1 MRPRDVLLIVGR
13 LAAVTATVVAMT
25 YQFATLDAT
34 LPTFSAGNFFSF
46 FTIQTNILAALV
58 LTATTIVRREERT
71 ALFDA
76 LRGAGTLYIAI
87 TGVVFALLLSGHQ
100 ENLDTHI
107 GWVDFVVHRLIPIVA
122 VADWLIDPPQNRLPM
137 RTAVIWL
144 AYPLAWF
151 VYTLARGPGADWYPY
166 PFVDVDKLGY
176 GGVLWR
182 SAVLFVAFL
191 GAALAFV
198 WVGNLRSARTTP
210 ATVPA

>member
-1 MRPRDVLLIVGR
+1 VQPRDLALIVAR
-13 LAAVTATVVAMT
+13 LGAATATVVAMT
-25 YQFATLDAT
+25 YQFATLNAT

-46 FTIQTNILAALV
+46 FTIQTNILAALMLV
-58 LTATTIVRREERT
+58 AAAIVRRRERT
-71 ALFDA
+71 DAFDA
-76 LRGAGTLYIAI
+76 LRGAGTLYITI

-107 GWVDFVVHRLIPIVA
+107 GWVNFIVHKLIPIVC
-122 VADWLIDPPQNRLPM
+122 VADWLIDPPQHRLPM
-137 RTAVIWL
+137 RTAGFWL

-151 VYTLARGPGADWYPY
+151 VYTLARGPGANWYPY

-182 SAVLFVAFL
+182 AVILLVAFL

-198 WVGNLRSARTTP
+198 WVGNLRSERGRP